1 MKQWK
6 RDLYL
11 SVGMFLFSVGN
22 IIYGVLLKDKVMKYT
37 LARADTY
44 LILWLSCLA
53 LLSVLL
59 FIRTMRNRPQSE
71 APSIFNK
78 TTVFTA
84 VWTCVYVFLLE
95 QIGFVLD
102 TILYLFVMF
111 GIYTIIKKGKFCSGK
126 EWIINIAFWLALAI
140 TVTVAI
146 YFSFSV
152 ALGAILPQGSVINI
166 RLG

>member
-22 IIYGVLLKDKVMKYT
+22 IIYGITLQDNVMKYT

-53 LLSVLL
+53 ILSVLL
-59 FIRTMRNRPQSE
+59 FIRTMKNKPDKA
-71 APSIFNK
+71 APVIFEK
-78 TTVFTA
+78 STVFTA
-84 VWTCVYVFLLE
+84 VWTCVYVFLLD

-102 TILYLFVMF
+102 TALYLFVMF
-111 GIYTIIKKGKFCSGK
+111 WVYTVIKKGRMEKK
-126 EWIINIAFWLALAI
+126 VLVKNIIIWFILSVV
-140 TVTVAI
+140 VTVAV

-152 ALGAILPQGSVINI
+152 ALGAALPEGSIINV

>member
-6 RDLYL
+6 RDLFL
-11 SVGMFLFSVGN
+11 SVGMFIFSVIN
-22 IIYGVLLKDKVMKYT
+22 IIYGITLKDQVMKYT

-59 FIRTMRNRPQSE
+59 FIRTMRNKPSGQ
-71 APSIFNK
+71 APVIFNK
-78 TTVFTA
+78 ITIFTA
-84 VWTCVYVFLLE
+84 VWTCIYVFLLE

-102 TILYLFVMF
+102 TALYLFVMF
-111 GIYTIIKKGKFCSGK
+111 WVYTAIKKGHPAGGALVKH
-126 EWIINIAFWLALAI
+126 IVIWLVMSILI
-140 TVTVAI
+140 TVAV
-146 YFSFSV
+146 YFGFSV
-152 ALGAILPQGSVINI
+152 ALGAALPEGSIINV